1 MLQAIGDELLS
12 GTGVHV
18 WLLLAGVV
26 LCVLGSAVSIGWLG
40 WRLFR
45 QSNLLLA
52 GAGFV
57 VLVVDFF
64 WACYLVWIVAWCLY
78 IYIGFKLS

>member
-18 WLLLAGVV
+18 WFLLAGVV
-26 LCVLGSAVSIGWLG
+26 LCVLGSAAVIGWLS

-52 GAGFV
+52 GIGFV
-57 VLVVDFF
+57 ALVLDFF
-64 WACYLVWIVAWCLY
+64 WACYLVWLVGWSLLFY
-78 IYIGFKLS
+78 IWFKQS